1 MLPSIFGESLF
12 DDWMGFPFRGF
23 ESDVDRKLYGKHA
36 AHVMKTDLKEHDE
49 GYELKVDLPGF
60 KKDQIDLQLQNGYL
74 TITASKG
81 LEEEGKDKKG
91 KIVHQERYEGSMTR
105 SFYIGENVKEED
117 VQAKFEDGV
126 LTLDFPKEKPVLTRR
141 PGWANS
147 LRSSLSSRIR
157 RPATSLRNS
166 TLRRWA
172 WTLTHSTAL
181 RS

>member
-12 DDWMGFPFRGF
+12 DDWMGFPFRSF

-74 TITASKG
+74 TIK
-81 LEEEGKDKKG
+81 
-91 KIVHQERYEGSMTR
+91 GSMTR

-126 LTLDFPKEKPVLTRR
+126 LTLDFPKEKPV
-141 PGWANS
+141 
-147 LRSSLSSRIR
+147 
-157 RPATSLRNS
+157 
-166 TLRRWA
+166 
-172 WTLTHSTAL
+172 AL
-181 RS
+181 PERKTIQIQG